1 MAPTEQK
8 SLLLESKFGDFAL
21 SSFPVPKAKSGEV
34 LVKIHAS
41 GLNPVDWKIQKYG
54 LFLEDFPA
62 ILGADVA
69 GEVIELGE
77 GVSESQVAVG
87 DRVFFQSP
95 YNGNDYGGF
104 QQYAAG
110 EVATLAKIPSHLSY
124 DDVATIPGAF
134 TAAYIGLY
142 NVAPLG
148 FGFEAPVRAG
158 ARGKYAGTPIVIL
171 GGSTSVG
178 QYAIQ
183 LAKLSGFSPIITTAS
198 PSHSE
203 HLKALGATHVLD
215 RKAPLTKE
223 SIKSITEIPINVV
236 YDTVSVPDT
245 QKVAFE
251 LVEAG
256 GQIAITLPAD
266 STLEERAPKENKSF
280 ASIMG
285 SKLHPQN
292 VELFREAWPHVT
304 ALLEEGALKPNRFEI
319 LPGGLNGIVGG
330 LKRLEANAV
339 SGFKLIAHPQETA

>member
-8 SLLLESKFGDFAL
+8 ALLLESKFGDFAL

-110 EVATLAKIPSHLSY
+110 EVATLAKIPSDLSY

-178 QYAIQ
+178 H
-183 LAKLSGFSPIITTAS
+183 SRSSPGFSPIIATAS

-285 SKLHPQN
+285 SKLHPHN

-304 ALLEEGALKPNRFEI
+304 ALLEEGALK
-319 LPGGLNGIVGG
+319 
-330 LKRLEANAV
+330 RLEANAV